1 MSLPAMSLGD
11 WFSVCNRK
19 GGRGEDGLVYTSKG
33 VNSMAESGFGCK
45 SPTVGHFSYTL
56 NTNGPI

>member
-19 GGRGEDGLVYTSKG
+19 GGTGEDGLVYTSKG
-33 VNSMAESGFGCK
+33 VNSMAESGLAVK
-45 SPTVGHFSYTL
+45 VPQQVISPIL
-56 NTNGPI
+56 